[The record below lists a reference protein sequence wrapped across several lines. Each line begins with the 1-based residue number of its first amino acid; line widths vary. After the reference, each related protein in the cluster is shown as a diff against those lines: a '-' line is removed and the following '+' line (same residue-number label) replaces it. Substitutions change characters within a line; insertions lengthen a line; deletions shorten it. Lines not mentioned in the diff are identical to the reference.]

1 MASGSAADHGSAPAA
16 AATALASEPRTAV
29 AAAANL
35 EGCFGVG
42 CRETRRAADDRAAT
56 FFRAVDFFATVR
68 RAVDFFVA
76 VRRPVDF
83 FAAVRRDVDF
93 FAALRRFAT
102 LADFADLR
110 VVPRFATFFVRFF
123 VARFAN
129 SLLLPPAVIRRVPG

>member
-1 MASGSAADHGSAPAA
+1 MASGSASDHGSAPAA

-42 CRETRRAADDRAAT
+42 CREARRAADDRAAT
-56 FFRAVDFFATVR
+56 FFRAVLA
-68 RAVDFFVA
+68 A
-76 VRRPVDF
+76 VRRDVDFLAAVRRDVDF

-93 FAALRRFAT
+93 FTALRRFAT

-129 SLLLPPAVIRRVPG
+129 SLLLTAAVIRRVPG